1 MQFRALQS
9 CIDIWSMRVPHPTF
23 RDLPPHASLR
33 PAVYPATAD
42 KTPSVRLWVSETLLK
57 PSDPSPADVNRS
69 HLMAPV
75 FGSRVQ
81 IQELQIEQR
90 SRVDPLPP
98 HIVLPLTQIRYGPP
112 SSS

>member
-1 MQFRALQS
+1 
-9 CIDIWSMRVPHPTF
+9 MRVPHPTF
-23 RDLPPHASLR
+23 RDHPRHASLC

-69 HLMAPV
+69 RLMAPV
-75 FGSRVQ
+75 FGFRVQ

-98 HIVLPLTQIRYGPP
+98 HIVLPPTQIRYGPP